1 METFRIHQ
9 QESVPSASVAV
20 SEMLKRSR
28 LSVQKGF
35 DYGGVVQKRVGV
47 QLAVSTNNRWS
58 RPTRIT
64 TDDQREAGLVI
75 EANMCPKGDEG
86 EWCLFA

>member
-47 QLAVSTNNRWS
+47 QLAVSTNNRWNWS
-58 RPTRIT
+58 MHIT
-64 TDDQREAGLVI
+64 TDDQREAGPAI
-75 EANMCPKGDEG
+75 EANMRSKGDCDG
-86 EWCLFA
+86 R